1 MLAIICCDCGDDPRL
16 DCREVPWWQELND
29 GDDHNGGD
37 LGRRGVPGGQVMQ
50 RRTPSSEVV
59 KILAEA
65 TLVLVLFSDA
75 SRIGLHPLRAT

>member
-1 MLAIICCDCGDDPRL
+1 
-16 DCREVPWWQELND
+16 
-29 GDDHNGGD
+29 
-37 LGRRGVPGGQVMQ
+37 MQ

-75 SRIGLHPLRAT
+75 SRIGLGCIHCGPTVLRLLA